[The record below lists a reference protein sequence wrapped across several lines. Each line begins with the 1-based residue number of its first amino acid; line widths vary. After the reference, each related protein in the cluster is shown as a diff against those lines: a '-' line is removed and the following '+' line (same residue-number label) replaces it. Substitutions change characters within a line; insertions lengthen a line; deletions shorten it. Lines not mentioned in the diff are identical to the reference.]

1 MANYYY
7 SKYNVITNG
16 YNEPPF
22 IFSQSGLITSHDS
35 LSRDGFL
42 WSSYASSVYQEWPE
56 AVWLSFRGT
65 GTNVRSGW
73 AVGQSYYST
82 AYLSGSSS
90 GFAIAQITF
99 RGSNPNGSGYIIDI
113 NRTNTTQGSDNS
125 PVSIPKKK
133 SIGGLVQSNIVAN
146 DGTYPSNGAHSD
158 GYWYVRGSAVY
169 VPPTNAAPTMSLT
182 TTDNRTLY
190 ESDTFGIVGS
200 ATDVNSG
207 NVVSVKYQVNE
218 GTIRAIS
225 TGISTGAA
233 IPFSKSLTYKA
244 GVFHEGSTV
253 VSAALAENANHT
265 LKVWAE
271 DDQGGKSAVQTRT
284 FKVVANRPPTITFNP
299 FSAPTGLINTDNI
312 TVSGSVSDPD
322 GNTVSVKF
330 KIGNGSY
337 TDVYSGAGGTFSF
350 DVNLALLADGPNAI
364 TVQAVD
370 SYGALTQKALN
381 IAKSLNAQLLKTS
394 VTRYKL
400 TPPNASAKGVL
411 LWVERDAVD
420 VSVTAEISMTAA
432 GETELF
438 VPMTK
443 SVTAYVGVGIE
454 EDEFTYEAAA
464 PKENIVIKLTQ
475 TRTNTATNNGITLIS
490 GVLS

>member
-1 MANYYY
+1 MAKYYFD
-7 SKYNVITNG
+7 KYNVA
-16 YNEPPF
+16 
-22 IFSQSGLITSHDS
+22 QSG
-35 LSRDGFL
+35 G
-42 WSSYASSVYQEWPE
+42 
-56 AVWLSFRGT
+56 
-65 GTNVRSGW
+65 
-73 AVGQSYYST
+73 YYSDSAPWVNVNSDKFYFGGGHT
-82 AYLSGSSS
+82 TSYSHNSISNTYSTSGSAM
-90 GFAIAQITF
+90 GRTI
-99 RGSNPNGSGYIIDI
+99 GSVGYNGSGNSITRFQITALPKGEASDYTAYITSKESWQ
-113 NRTNTTQGSDNS
+113 NAF
-125 PVSIPKKK
+125 IPNY
-133 SIGGLVQSNIVAN
+133 IRGTLVQSNIVAE
-146 DGTYPSNGAHSD
+146 DGVYPTNGRHSD
-158 GYWYVRGSAVY
+158 GFWYVRGALTNVI
-169 VPPTNAAPTMSLT
+169 PTLSLT
-182 TTDNRTLY
+182 TSDNRTLY
-190 ESDTFGIVGS
+190 ESDTFNIIGS
-200 ATDVNSG
+200 ATDSDAG

-225 TGISTGAA
+225 TGISTGAS
-233 IPFSKSLTYKA
+233 IPFSKTLTYKA
-244 GVFHEGSTV
+244 GALYDGSTI

-284 FKVVANRPPTITFNP
+284 FKVVANRPPLITFNP
-299 FSAPTGLINTDNI
+299 FSSPTGLINSDNI
-312 TVSGSVSDPD
+312 TVSGTVNDPD

-350 DVNLALLADGPNAI
+350 DVNLALLSDGPNAI

-381 IAKSLNAQLLKTS
+381 IAKTANTQPLKTS

-411 LWVERDAVD
+411 LWVERDAED
-420 VSVTAEISMTAA
+420 VLVTAEISMTAA
-432 GETELF
+432 GVAELF

-443 SVTAYVGVGIE
+443 SMTAYVADGIE
-454 EDEFTYEAAA
+454 EDEFTYEASE
-464 PKENIVIKLTQ
+464 PKQNIVIKLTQ